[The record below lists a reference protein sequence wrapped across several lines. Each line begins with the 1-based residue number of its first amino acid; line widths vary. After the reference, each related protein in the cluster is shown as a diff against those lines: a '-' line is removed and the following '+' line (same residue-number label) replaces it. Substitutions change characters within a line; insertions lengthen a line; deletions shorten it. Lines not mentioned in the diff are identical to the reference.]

1 MKPPLPKR
9 GEGGGEGKE
18 PCLPAA
24 RPVKVQPAVTKPPTD
39 DDRFNLEVIKL
50 LLKIAWVDQEL
61 EAHEKNL
68 IVGAA
73 RSWAVPEPELK
84 QLLARMEQG
93 DPLPEPD
100 VQLLRT
106 RADDVMTAARAL
118 VLADG
123 KVKKEESALLKQLAA
138 TLA

>member
-1 MKPPLPKR
+1 M
-9 GEGGGEGKE
+9 
-18 PCLPAA
+18 
-24 RPVKVQPAVTKPPTD
+24 TKPPTD

-61 EAHEKNL
+61 EQHEKNL

-73 RSWAVPEPELK
+73 RSWSVPEPELK
-84 QLLARMEQG
+84 QLLARLEQG
-93 DPLPEPD
+93 APLPEPD

-106 RADDVMTAARAL
+106 RTDDVMTAARAL